1 MRSSKIELIDGNIV
15 ITQMSEQQLSDLE
28 MELSQLVTPDER
40 MLLEYEIRF
49 WKQKAWRA
57 EQQRDRAQLAQK
69 KAEDINKKYK
79 AIPQEVLDRFV
90 LEVKEK
96 ELKEVKEAAY
106 VHMPTIGLTNFRRLT
121 SQADLLEDIDAKIS
135 MWKEVISNHR
145 AYAPCDEEDEEGSES
160 D

>member
-1 MRSSKIELIDGNIV
+1 
-15 ITQMSEQQLSDLE
+15 MSQQQLADLE

-57 EQQRDRAQLAQK
+57 EQQRDRAETAQK
-69 KAEDINKKYK
+69 EAEELTKKYK
-79 AIPQEVLDRFV
+79 SIPQEVLERFV

-96 ELKEVKEAAY
+96 ELKEVKDAAY
-106 VHMPTIGLTNFRRLT
+106 VHMPTIGLTNFRRL
-121 SQADLLEDIDAKIS
+121 SSHADLLDNIDAKINL
-135 MWKEVISNHR
+135 WKEVIGNHR
-145 AYAPCDEEDEEGSES
+145 AYAPCDEEEEEGDES